1 MSNNKS
7 THNYEFFS
15 HTSCE
20 FFPCHPT
27 QNPEEFNCLFCYC
40 PPVSHGGNV
49 RWELHLYPGRCKGL
63 QRLPSPAPTG
73 ELFLYCGQAD
83 GRGREAVREERW
95 VTKEMVR
102 LPRRERDSHKGDY
115 GKLLIVAGSEGYTGA
130 PVFAAQGA
138 LRSGA
143 GLVYLGVP
151 RDVYP
156 MVATRCS
163 SAMPFPLLD
172 DTEQLVERARSCD
185 VVLAGPGMGRSPRA
199 QQIVFRLMEDI
210 EGPLVLDADGLNALE
225 GQTQRLRTRTGLT
238 VLTPHDGEFARL
250 AGCSLPLNDRV
261 EQAAEL
267 AQDTGCVVVLKGHE
281 TLTVD
286 PQGRVWRNTTGNP
299 GMAKGGSGDILAGM
313 IASLLG
319 QKQLTG
325 CVSCP
330 GELVAWAVYLHGAAG
345 DAAAAQ
351 YGEYGMLPDDTLAA
365 VAGVLQTHIQAEL

>member
-1 MSNNKS
+1 M
-7 THNYEFFS
+7 
-15 HTSCE
+15 
-20 FFPCHPT
+20 
-27 QNPEEFNCLFCYC
+27 
-40 PPVSHGGNV
+40 
-49 RWELHLYPGRCKGL
+49 
-63 QRLPSPAPTG
+63 
-73 ELFLYCGQAD
+73 
-83 GRGREAVREERW
+83 REERL
-95 VTKEMVR
+95 VTNEMVR

-130 PVFAAQGA
+130 PVFAAEGA

-156 MVATRCS
+156 IVAARCS
-163 SAMPFPLLD
+163 GAMPFPLPD

-185 VVLAGPGMGRSPRA
+185 VALAGPGMGRSLRA
-199 QQIVFRLMEDI
+199 QQLIFRLIEEV

-225 GQTQRLRTRTGLT
+225 GQTQRLRARTGLT

-250 AGCSLPLNDRV
+250 VGCSLPLNDRV

-330 GELVAWAVYLHGAAG
+330 GELVARAVYLHGAAG

>member
-1 MSNNKS
+1 M
-7 THNYEFFS
+7 
-15 HTSCE
+15 
-20 FFPCHPT
+20 
-27 QNPEEFNCLFCYC
+27 
-40 PPVSHGGNV
+40 
-49 RWELHLYPGRCKGL
+49 
-63 QRLPSPAPTG
+63 
-73 ELFLYCGQAD
+73 
-83 GRGREAVREERW
+83 REERL
-95 VTKEMVR
+95 VTNEMVR

-163 SAMPFPLLD
+163 SAMPFPLPD

-185 VVLAGPGMGRSPRA
+185 VVLAGPGMGRSLQA
-199 QQIVFRLMEDI
+199 QQLIFRLIEEV

-225 GQTQRLRTRTGLT
+225 GQTQRLRARTGLT

>member
-1 MSNNKS
+1 M
-7 THNYEFFS
+7 
-15 HTSCE
+15 
-20 FFPCHPT
+20 
-27 QNPEEFNCLFCYC
+27 
-40 PPVSHGGNV
+40 
-49 RWELHLYPGRCKGL
+49 
-63 QRLPSPAPTG
+63 
-73 ELFLYCGQAD
+73 
-83 GRGREAVREERW
+83 REERL
-95 VTKEMVR
+95 VTNEMVR

-130 PVFAAQGA
+130 PVFAAEGA

-156 MVATRCS
+156 IVAARCF
-163 SAMPFPLLD
+163 SAMPFPLPD
-172 DTEQLVERARSCD
+172 DPEQLVERARSCD
-185 VVLAGPGMGRSPRA
+185 VVLAGPGMGRCLQA
-199 QQIVFRLMEDI
+199 QQLVFRLIEEV
-210 EGPLVLDADGLNALE
+210 EGPLGLDADGLNALE
-225 GQTQRLRTRTGLT
+225 GQTQRLRARTGLT

-281 TLTVD
+281 TCTVD

-351 YGEYGMLPDDTLAA
+351 YGEYGMLPDDILAA
-365 VAGVLQTHIQAEL
+365 VAGVLQTHIPAEL

>member
-1 MSNNKS
+1 M
-7 THNYEFFS
+7 
-15 HTSCE
+15 
-20 FFPCHPT
+20 
-27 QNPEEFNCLFCYC
+27 
-40 PPVSHGGNV
+40 
-49 RWELHLYPGRCKGL
+49 
-63 QRLPSPAPTG
+63 
-73 ELFLYCGQAD
+73 
-83 GRGREAVREERW
+83 REERL
-95 VTKEMVR
+95 VTNEMVR

-130 PVFAAQGA
+130 PVFAAEGA

-163 SAMPFPLLD
+163 SAMPFPLPD
-172 DTEQLVERARSCD
+172 NPEQLVERARSCD
-185 VVLAGPGMGRSPRA
+185 VVLAGPGLGRSSQA
-199 QQIVFRLMEDI
+199 KQLVFRLIEEI

-225 GQTQRLRTRTGLT
+225 GQAQRLRTRTGLT

-286 PQGRVWRNTTGNP
+286 PQGRVWRNTTGSP

>member
-1 MSNNKS
+1 M
-7 THNYEFFS
+7 
-15 HTSCE
+15 
-20 FFPCHPT
+20 
-27 QNPEEFNCLFCYC
+27 
-40 PPVSHGGNV
+40 
-49 RWELHLYPGRCKGL
+49 
-63 QRLPSPAPTG
+63 
-73 ELFLYCGQAD
+73 
-83 GRGREAVREERW
+83 REERW

-143 GLVYLGVP
+143 GLVSLGVP

-156 MVATRCS
+156 IVAARCS
-163 SAMPFPLLD
+163 SAMPFPLSD
-172 DTEQLVERARSCD
+172 DPEQLVERARSCD
-185 VVLAGPGMGRSPRA
+185 VVLAGPGLGRSTRA
-199 QQIVFRLMEDI
+199 QQLMFRLMEEV

-225 GQTQRLRTRTGLT
+225 GQAQRLRARTGLT

-261 EQAAEL
+261 EQAAQL

>member
-1 MSNNKS
+1 M
-7 THNYEFFS
+7 
-15 HTSCE
+15 
-20 FFPCHPT
+20 
-27 QNPEEFNCLFCYC
+27 
-40 PPVSHGGNV
+40 
-49 RWELHLYPGRCKGL
+49 
-63 QRLPSPAPTG
+63 
-73 ELFLYCGQAD
+73 
-83 GRGREAVREERW
+83 REERL
-95 VTKEMVR
+95 VTNAMVR

-156 MVATRCS
+156 IVAAQCS
-163 SAMPFPLLD
+163 SAMPFPLPD

-185 VVLAGPGMGRSPRA
+185 VVLAGPGMGRSPQA
-199 QQIVFRLMEDI
+199 QQLVFRLIEEV

-225 GQTQRLRTRTGLT
+225 GQTQRLRARTGLT

-365 VAGVLQTHIQAEL
+365 VAGVLQTHIQAKL

>member
-1 MSNNKS
+1 M
-7 THNYEFFS
+7 
-15 HTSCE
+15 
-20 FFPCHPT
+20 
-27 QNPEEFNCLFCYC
+27 
-40 PPVSHGGNV
+40 
-49 RWELHLYPGRCKGL
+49 
-63 QRLPSPAPTG
+63 
-73 ELFLYCGQAD
+73 
-83 GRGREAVREERW
+83 REERL
-95 VTKEMVR
+95 VTNEMVR

-143 GLVYLGVP
+143 GLVYLGVS

-185 VVLAGPGMGRSPRA
+185 VVLAGPGMGRSLQA
-199 QQIVFRLMEDI
+199 QQLVFRLIEEV

>member
-1 MSNNKS
+1 M
-7 THNYEFFS
+7 
-15 HTSCE
+15 
-20 FFPCHPT
+20 
-27 QNPEEFNCLFCYC
+27 
-40 PPVSHGGNV
+40 
-49 RWELHLYPGRCKGL
+49 
-63 QRLPSPAPTG
+63 
-73 ELFLYCGQAD
+73 
-83 GRGREAVREERW
+83 REERL
-95 VTKEMVR
+95 VTNEMVR

-163 SAMPFPLLD
+163 SAMPFPLPD

-185 VVLAGPGMGRSPRA
+185 VVLAGPGLGRSPRA

-225 GQTQRLRTRTGLT
+225 GQTQRLRARTGLT

>member
-1 MSNNKS
+1 M
-7 THNYEFFS
+7 
-15 HTSCE
+15 
-20 FFPCHPT
+20 
-27 QNPEEFNCLFCYC
+27 
-40 PPVSHGGNV
+40 
-49 RWELHLYPGRCKGL
+49 
-63 QRLPSPAPTG
+63 
-73 ELFLYCGQAD
+73 
-83 GRGREAVREERW
+83 REERL
-95 VTKEMVR
+95 VTNEMVR
-102 LPRRERDSHKGDY
+102 LPQREQDSHKGDY

-163 SAMPFPLLD
+163 SAMPFPLPD

-199 QQIVFRLMEDI
+199 QKIVFRLIEDI

-330 GELVAWAVYLHGAAG
+330 GELVAWAVHLHGAAG

>member
-1 MSNNKS
+1 M
-7 THNYEFFS
+7 
-15 HTSCE
+15 
-20 FFPCHPT
+20 
-27 QNPEEFNCLFCYC
+27 
-40 PPVSHGGNV
+40 
-49 RWELHLYPGRCKGL
+49 
-63 QRLPSPAPTG
+63 
-73 ELFLYCGQAD
+73 
-83 GRGREAVREERW
+83 REERL
-95 VTKEMVR
+95 VTNEMVR

-163 SAMPFPLLD
+163 SAMPFPLPD
-172 DTEQLVERARSCD
+172 NAEQLVERARSCD
-185 VVLAGPGMGRSPRA
+185 VVLVGPGMGRSPQA
-199 QQIVFRLMEDI
+199 QQLVFRLIEEI

-225 GQTQRLRTRTGLT
+225 GQTPRLRARTGLT

>member
-1 MSNNKS
+1 M
-7 THNYEFFS
+7 
-15 HTSCE
+15 
-20 FFPCHPT
+20 
-27 QNPEEFNCLFCYC
+27 
-40 PPVSHGGNV
+40 
-49 RWELHLYPGRCKGL
+49 
-63 QRLPSPAPTG
+63 
-73 ELFLYCGQAD
+73 
-83 GRGREAVREERW
+83 REERL
-95 VTKEMVR
+95 VTNEMVR

-151 RDVYP
+151 REIYP
-156 MVATRCS
+156 IVAARCS
-163 SAMPFPLLD
+163 SAMPFPLPD
-172 DTEQLVERARSCD
+172 DAEQLVERAHRCD
-185 VVLAGPGMGRSPRA
+185 VVLAGPGMGRSPQA
-199 QQIVFRLMEDI
+199 QQLVFRLIEEV

-225 GQTQRLRTRTGLT
+225 GQTQRLRARTGLT

-281 TLTVD
+281 TRTVD
-286 PQGRVWRNTTGNP
+286 SQGRVWRNTTGNP

-330 GELVAWAVYLHGAAG
+330 EELVAWAVYLHGAAG

-351 YGEYGMLPDDTLAA
+351 YGEYGMLPDDTLTA
-365 VAGVLQTHIQAEL
+365 VAGVLQTHIRAKL

>member
-1 MSNNKS
+1 MS
-7 THNYEFFS
+7 
-15 HTSCE
+15 
-20 FFPCHPT
+20 
-27 QNPEEFNCLFCYC
+27 
-40 PPVSHGGNV
+40 
-49 RWELHLYPGRCKGL
+49 
-63 QRLPSPAPTG
+63 
-73 ELFLYCGQAD
+73 
-83 GRGREAVREERW
+83 EERL
-95 VTKEMVR
+95 VTNEMVR

-130 PVFAAQGA
+130 PVFAAEGA

-163 SAMPFPLLD
+163 SAMPFPLPD

-185 VVLAGPGMGRSPRA
+185 VVLAGPGMGRSLQA
-199 QQIVFRLMEDI
+199 QQLIFRLMEEV

-261 EQAAEL
+261 EQAAQL

-281 TLTVD
+281 TRTVD

>member
-1 MSNNKS
+1 M
-7 THNYEFFS
+7 
-15 HTSCE
+15 
-20 FFPCHPT
+20 
-27 QNPEEFNCLFCYC
+27 
-40 PPVSHGGNV
+40 
-49 RWELHLYPGRCKGL
+49 
-63 QRLPSPAPTG
+63 
-73 ELFLYCGQAD
+73 
-83 GRGREAVREERW
+83 REERL
-95 VTKEMVR
+95 VTNEVVR

-130 PVFAAQGA
+130 PVFAAEGA

-163 SAMPFPLLD
+163 SAMPFPLPD
-172 DTEQLVERARSCD
+172 DTEQRVERARSCD
-185 VVLAGPGMGRSPRA
+185 VVLAGPGMGRSLQA
-199 QQIVFRLMEDI
+199 QQLIFRLMEEV

-225 GQTQRLRTRTGLT
+225 GQTQRLRARTGLT

-250 AGCSLPLNDRV
+250 TGCSLPLNDRV

>member
-1 MSNNKS
+1 M
-7 THNYEFFS
+7 
-15 HTSCE
+15 
-20 FFPCHPT
+20 
-27 QNPEEFNCLFCYC
+27 
-40 PPVSHGGNV
+40 
-49 RWELHLYPGRCKGL
+49 
-63 QRLPSPAPTG
+63 
-73 ELFLYCGQAD
+73 
-83 GRGREAVREERW
+83 REERL
-95 VTKEMVR
+95 VTNEMVR

-163 SAMPFPLLD
+163 SAMPFPLPD

>member
-1 MSNNKS
+1 M
-7 THNYEFFS
+7 
-15 HTSCE
+15 
-20 FFPCHPT
+20 
-27 QNPEEFNCLFCYC
+27 
-40 PPVSHGGNV
+40 
-49 RWELHLYPGRCKGL
+49 
-63 QRLPSPAPTG
+63 
-73 ELFLYCGQAD
+73 
-83 GRGREAVREERW
+83 REERL
-95 VTKEMVR
+95 VTNEMVR

-163 SAMPFPLLD
+163 SAMPFPLPD

-225 GQTQRLRTRTGLT
+225 GQTQRLRARTGLT

-365 VAGVLQTHIQAEL
+365 VAGVLQTHIQAKL

>member
-1 MSNNKS
+1 M
-7 THNYEFFS
+7 
-15 HTSCE
+15 
-20 FFPCHPT
+20 
-27 QNPEEFNCLFCYC
+27 
-40 PPVSHGGNV
+40 
-49 RWELHLYPGRCKGL
+49 
-63 QRLPSPAPTG
+63 
-73 ELFLYCGQAD
+73 
-83 GRGREAVREERW
+83 REERL
-95 VTKEMVR
+95 VTSAMVR

-163 SAMPFPLLD
+163 SAMPFPLPD

-185 VVLAGPGMGRSPRA
+185 VVLEGPGMGRSLQA
-199 QQIVFRLMEDI
+199 QQLIFRLIEKV

-225 GQTQRLRTRTGLT
+225 GQTQRLRARTGLT

>member
-1 MSNNKS
+1 M
-7 THNYEFFS
+7 
-15 HTSCE
+15 
-20 FFPCHPT
+20 
-27 QNPEEFNCLFCYC
+27 
-40 PPVSHGGNV
+40 
-49 RWELHLYPGRCKGL
+49 
-63 QRLPSPAPTG
+63 
-73 ELFLYCGQAD
+73 
-83 GRGREAVREERW
+83 REERL
-95 VTKEMVR
+95 VTNEMVW

-185 VVLAGPGMGRSPRA
+185 VVLAGPGLGRSPRA

-225 GQTQRLRTRTGLT
+225 GQTQRLRARTGLT

-261 EQAAEL
+261 EQAAHL

-325 CVSCP
+325 SVSCP

>member
-1 MSNNKS
+1 M
-7 THNYEFFS
+7 
-15 HTSCE
+15 
-20 FFPCHPT
+20 
-27 QNPEEFNCLFCYC
+27 
-40 PPVSHGGNV
+40 
-49 RWELHLYPGRCKGL
+49 
-63 QRLPSPAPTG
+63 
-73 ELFLYCGQAD
+73 
-83 GRGREAVREERW
+83 REERL
-95 VTKEMVR
+95 VTNEMVR

-163 SAMPFPLLD
+163 SAMPFPLPD
-172 DTEQLVERARSCD
+172 DMKTLVERASSCD

-225 GQTQRLRTRTGLT
+225 GQTQRLRARTGLT

>member
-1 MSNNKS
+1 M
-7 THNYEFFS
+7 
-15 HTSCE
+15 
-20 FFPCHPT
+20 
-27 QNPEEFNCLFCYC
+27 
-40 PPVSHGGNV
+40 
-49 RWELHLYPGRCKGL
+49 
-63 QRLPSPAPTG
+63 
-73 ELFLYCGQAD
+73 
-83 GRGREAVREERW
+83 REERL
-95 VTKEMVR
+95 VTNEMVR

-156 MVATRCS
+156 IVAARCS
-163 SAMPFPLLD
+163 SVMPFPLPD

-185 VVLAGPGMGRSPRA
+185 VVLAGPGMGRSLQA
-199 QQIVFRLMEDI
+199 QQLVFRLIKEV

-250 AGCSLPLNDRV
+250 TGCPLPIAHRV

-267 AQDTGCVVVLKGHE
+267 AQETGCVVVLKGHE

-351 YGEYGMLPDDTLAA
+351 YGEYGMLPDDTLAS
-365 VAGVLQTHIQAEL
+365 VAGVLQTHIQAEP

>member
-1 MSNNKS
+1 M
-7 THNYEFFS
+7 
-15 HTSCE
+15 
-20 FFPCHPT
+20 
-27 QNPEEFNCLFCYC
+27 
-40 PPVSHGGNV
+40 
-49 RWELHLYPGRCKGL
+49 
-63 QRLPSPAPTG
+63 
-73 ELFLYCGQAD
+73 
-83 GRGREAVREERW
+83 REERL
-95 VTKEMVR
+95 VTNEMVR

-156 MVATRCS
+156 IVAARCS
-163 SAMPFPLLD
+163 SAMPFPLPD

-185 VVLAGPGMGRSPRA
+185 VVLAGPGMGRSPQA
-199 QQIVFRLMEDI
+199 QQLVFRLI
-210 EGPLVLDADGLNALE
+210 EEIGGPLVLDADGLNALE
-225 GQTQRLRTRTGLT
+225 GQTPRLRARTGLT

-250 AGCSLPLNDRV
+250 TGCPLPIAHRV

-267 AQDTGCVVVLKGHE
+267 AQETGCVVVLKGHE

-345 DAAAAQ
+345 DAAASRF
-351 YGEYGMLPDDTLAA
+351 GEYGMLPDDTLAA

>member
-1 MSNNKS
+1 M
-7 THNYEFFS
+7 
-15 HTSCE
+15 
-20 FFPCHPT
+20 
-27 QNPEEFNCLFCYC
+27 
-40 PPVSHGGNV
+40 
-49 RWELHLYPGRCKGL
+49 
-63 QRLPSPAPTG
+63 
-73 ELFLYCGQAD
+73 
-83 GRGREAVREERW
+83 REERL
-95 VTKEMVR
+95 VTNEMVR

-143 GLVYLGVP
+143 GLVYLSVP

-156 MVATRCS
+156 IVATRCS
-163 SAMPFPLLD
+163 SAMPFPLPD
-172 DTEQLVERARSCD
+172 NPEQLVERARSCD
-185 VVLAGPGMGRSPRA
+185 VVLAGPGMGCSLQA
-199 QQIVFRLMEDI
+199 QQLIFRLIEEV

-261 EQAAEL
+261 EQAAHL
-267 AQDTGCVVVLKGHE
+267 SQDTGCVVVLKGHE
-281 TLTVD
+281 TRTVD

-365 VAGVLQTHIQAEL
+365 VAGVLQTHIQAKL

>member
-1 MSNNKS
+1 M
-7 THNYEFFS
+7 
-15 HTSCE
+15 
-20 FFPCHPT
+20 
-27 QNPEEFNCLFCYC
+27 
-40 PPVSHGGNV
+40 
-49 RWELHLYPGRCKGL
+49 
-63 QRLPSPAPTG
+63 
-73 ELFLYCGQAD
+73 
-83 GRGREAVREERW
+83 REERL
-95 VTKEMVR
+95 VTNEMVR
-102 LPRRERDSHKGDY
+102 LPQREQDSHKGDY

-156 MVATRCS
+156 VVATRCS
-163 SAMPFPLLD
+163 SAMPFPLPD

-185 VVLAGPGMGRSPRA
+185 VVLAGPGMGRSLQA
-199 QQIVFRLMEDI
+199 QQIVFRLIEEI

-225 GQTQRLRTRTGLT
+225 GQAQRLRTRTGLT

>member
-1 MSNNKS
+1 M
-7 THNYEFFS
+7 
-15 HTSCE
+15 
-20 FFPCHPT
+20 
-27 QNPEEFNCLFCYC
+27 
-40 PPVSHGGNV
+40 
-49 RWELHLYPGRCKGL
+49 
-63 QRLPSPAPTG
+63 
-73 ELFLYCGQAD
+73 
-83 GRGREAVREERW
+83 REERL
-95 VTKEMVR
+95 VTNEMVR

-163 SAMPFPLLD
+163 SAMPFPLPD
-172 DTEQLVERARSCD
+172 DAEQLVERARSCD

-199 QQIVFRLMEDI
+199 QQIVFRLIEDI

-225 GQTQRLRTRTGLT
+225 GQTQRLRARTGLT

>member
-1 MSNNKS
+1 M
-7 THNYEFFS
+7 
-15 HTSCE
+15 
-20 FFPCHPT
+20 
-27 QNPEEFNCLFCYC
+27 
-40 PPVSHGGNV
+40 
-49 RWELHLYPGRCKGL
+49 
-63 QRLPSPAPTG
+63 
-73 ELFLYCGQAD
+73 
-83 GRGREAVREERW
+83 REERL
-95 VTKEMVR
+95 VTNEMVR

-163 SAMPFPLLD
+163 SAMPFPLPD
-172 DTEQLVERARSCD
+172 NAEQLVERARSCD

-199 QQIVFRLMEDI
+199 QQIAFRLMEDI

-225 GQTQRLRTRTGLT
+225 GQTQRLRARTGLT

>member
-1 MSNNKS
+1 M
-7 THNYEFFS
+7 
-15 HTSCE
+15 
-20 FFPCHPT
+20 
-27 QNPEEFNCLFCYC
+27 
-40 PPVSHGGNV
+40 
-49 RWELHLYPGRCKGL
+49 
-63 QRLPSPAPTG
+63 
-73 ELFLYCGQAD
+73 
-83 GRGREAVREERW
+83 REERL
-95 VTKEMVR
+95 VTNEMVR
-102 LPRRERDSHKGDY
+102 LPQREQDSHKGDY

-185 VVLAGPGMGRSPRA
+185 VVLVGPGLRRSLQA
-199 QQIVFRLMEDI
+199 QQLVFRLIEEA

-225 GQTQRLRTRTGLT
+225 GQTQRLGARTGLT

-345 DAAAAQ
+345 DAAASRF
-351 YGEYGMLPDDTLAA
+351 GEYGMLPDDTLAA
-365 VAGVLQTHIQAEL
+365 VAGVLQTHIQAKL

>member
-1 MSNNKS
+1 M
-7 THNYEFFS
+7 
-15 HTSCE
+15 
-20 FFPCHPT
+20 
-27 QNPEEFNCLFCYC
+27 
-40 PPVSHGGNV
+40 
-49 RWELHLYPGRCKGL
+49 
-63 QRLPSPAPTG
+63 
-73 ELFLYCGQAD
+73 
-83 GRGREAVREERW
+83 
-95 VTKEMVR
+95 
-102 LPRRERDSHKGDY
+102 
-115 GKLLIVAGSEGYTGA
+115 
-130 PVFAAQGA
+130 
-138 LRSGA
+138 
-143 GLVYLGVP
+143 
-151 RDVYP
+151 
-156 MVATRCS
+156 
-163 SAMPFPLLD
+163 
-172 DTEQLVERARSCD
+172 ERARSCD
-185 VVLAGPGMGRSPRA
+185 VVLVGPGMGRSTRA
-199 QQIVFRLMEDI
+199 QKLVFRLIEEV

-225 GQTQRLRTRTGLT
+225 GQTQRLRARTGLT

-261 EQAAEL
+261 EAAAEL

-281 TLTVD
+281 TRTVD

-330 GELVAWAVYLHGAAG
+330 GELVAWAVYFHGAAG

>member
-1 MSNNKS
+1 M
-7 THNYEFFS
+7 
-15 HTSCE
+15 
-20 FFPCHPT
+20 
-27 QNPEEFNCLFCYC
+27 
-40 PPVSHGGNV
+40 
-49 RWELHLYPGRCKGL
+49 
-63 QRLPSPAPTG
+63 
-73 ELFLYCGQAD
+73 
-83 GRGREAVREERW
+83 REERW

-156 MVATRCS
+156 VVATRCS
-163 SAMPFPLLD
+163 SAMPFPLPD

-185 VVLAGPGMGRSPRA
+185 VVLAGPGMGRSTRA
-199 QQIVFRLMEDI
+199 QQLVFRLMEEV
-210 EGPLVLDADGLNALE
+210 EGPLVLDADGLNTLE
-225 GQTQRLRTRTGLT
+225 GQTQRLRARTGLT

-261 EQAAEL
+261 EQAAQL
-267 AQDTGCVVVLKGHE
+267 AQETGCVVVLKGHE

-351 YGEYGMLPDDTLAA
+351 YGEYGMMPDDTLAA

>member
-1 MSNNKS
+1 M
-7 THNYEFFS
+7 
-15 HTSCE
+15 
-20 FFPCHPT
+20 
-27 QNPEEFNCLFCYC
+27 
-40 PPVSHGGNV
+40 
-49 RWELHLYPGRCKGL
+49 
-63 QRLPSPAPTG
+63 
-73 ELFLYCGQAD
+73 
-83 GRGREAVREERW
+83 REERL
-95 VTKEMVR
+95 VTNEMVR

-130 PVFAAQGA
+130 PVFAAEGA

-156 MVATRCS
+156 IVAAQCS
-163 SAMPFPLLD
+163 SAMPFPLPD

-185 VVLAGPGMGRSPRA
+185 VVLAGPGMGRSPQA
-199 QQIVFRLMEDI
+199 QQLVFRLMEEV

-225 GQTQRLRTRTGLT
+225 GQTQRLRARTGLT

>member
-1 MSNNKS
+1 M
-7 THNYEFFS
+7 
-15 HTSCE
+15 
-20 FFPCHPT
+20 
-27 QNPEEFNCLFCYC
+27 
-40 PPVSHGGNV
+40 
-49 RWELHLYPGRCKGL
+49 
-63 QRLPSPAPTG
+63 
-73 ELFLYCGQAD
+73 
-83 GRGREAVREERW
+83 REERLM
-95 VTKEMVR
+95 TKEMVR

-151 RDVYP
+151 REVYP
-156 MVATRCS
+156 IVAARCS
-163 SAMPFPLLD
+163 SAMPFPLPD
-172 DTEQLVERARSCD
+172 DPEQLVERARSCD
-185 VVLAGPGMGRSPRA
+185 VVLVGPGMGRSA
-199 QQIVFRLMEDI
+199 QAQRLMFRLMEEV

-225 GQTQRLRTRTGLT
+225 GQTQRLRARTGLT

-250 AGCSLPLNDRV
+250 TGCPLPIAHRV
-261 EQAAEL
+261 EQAVHL
-267 AQDTGCVVVLKGHE
+267 AQETGCVVVLKGHE
-281 TLTVD
+281 SLTVD
-286 PQGRVWRNTTGNP
+286 PRGRVWRNTTGNP

-345 DAAAAQ
+345 DAAAARC
-351 YGEYGMLPDDTLAA
+351 GEYGMLPDDTLAA
-365 VAGVLQTHIQAEL
+365 VAGVLQIHIQDELQTN

>member
-1 MSNNKS
+1 M
-7 THNYEFFS
+7 
-15 HTSCE
+15 
-20 FFPCHPT
+20 
-27 QNPEEFNCLFCYC
+27 
-40 PPVSHGGNV
+40 
-49 RWELHLYPGRCKGL
+49 
-63 QRLPSPAPTG
+63 
-73 ELFLYCGQAD
+73 
-83 GRGREAVREERW
+83 REERL
-95 VTKEMVR
+95 VTNEMVR

-163 SAMPFPLLD
+163 SAMPFPLPD
-172 DTEQLVERARSCD
+172 DTKTLVERASSCD

-225 GQTQRLRTRTGLT
+225 GQTQRLRARTGLT

>member
-1 MSNNKS
+1 M
-7 THNYEFFS
+7 
-15 HTSCE
+15 
-20 FFPCHPT
+20 
-27 QNPEEFNCLFCYC
+27 
-40 PPVSHGGNV
+40 
-49 RWELHLYPGRCKGL
+49 
-63 QRLPSPAPTG
+63 
-73 ELFLYCGQAD
+73 
-83 GRGREAVREERW
+83 REERL
-95 VTKEMVR
+95 VTNEMVR

-163 SAMPFPLLD
+163 SAMPFPLPD

-225 GQTQRLRTRTGLT
+225 GQTQRLRARTGLT

-261 EQAAEL
+261 EQAAQL

>member
-1 MSNNKS
+1 M
-7 THNYEFFS
+7 
-15 HTSCE
+15 
-20 FFPCHPT
+20 
-27 QNPEEFNCLFCYC
+27 
-40 PPVSHGGNV
+40 
-49 RWELHLYPGRCKGL
+49 
-63 QRLPSPAPTG
+63 
-73 ELFLYCGQAD
+73 
-83 GRGREAVREERW
+83 REERL
-95 VTKEMVR
+95 VTNEMVR

-130 PVFAAQGA
+130 PVFAAEGA

-163 SAMPFPLLD
+163 SAMPFPLPD

-185 VVLAGPGMGRSPRA
+185 VVLAGPGMGRSLQA
-199 QQIVFRLMEDI
+199 QQLVFRLIEEV

-225 GQTQRLRTRTGLT
+225 GQTQRLRARTGLT

>member
-1 MSNNKS
+1 M
-7 THNYEFFS
+7 
-15 HTSCE
+15 
-20 FFPCHPT
+20 
-27 QNPEEFNCLFCYC
+27 
-40 PPVSHGGNV
+40 
-49 RWELHLYPGRCKGL
+49 
-63 QRLPSPAPTG
+63 
-73 ELFLYCGQAD
+73 
-83 GRGREAVREERW
+83 REERL
-95 VTKEMVR
+95 VTNEMVR

-163 SAMPFPLLD
+163 SAMPFQLPD
-172 DTEQLVERARSCD
+172 DMKPLVERARSCD

-199 QQIVFRLMEDI
+199 QQIVFRLIEDI

>member
-1 MSNNKS
+1 M
-7 THNYEFFS
+7 
-15 HTSCE
+15 
-20 FFPCHPT
+20 
-27 QNPEEFNCLFCYC
+27 
-40 PPVSHGGNV
+40 
-49 RWELHLYPGRCKGL
+49 
-63 QRLPSPAPTG
+63 
-73 ELFLYCGQAD
+73 
-83 GRGREAVREERW
+83 REERL
-95 VTKEMVR
+95 VTNEMVR

-130 PVFAAQGA
+130 PVFAAEGA

-163 SAMPFPLLD
+163 SAMPFPLPD

-225 GQTQRLRTRTGLT
+225 GQTQRLRARTGLT

-250 AGCSLPLNDRV
+250 AGCLLPLNDRV

-313 IASLLG
+313 IASLMG